1 MAAVAGRRYPFC
13 LTGRSVTVADQ
24 NKPYS
29 LVVVAPVY
37 DDAAAATQ
45 LLTHLERAFSDA
57 DVDLRV
63 MLVDD
68 GSPVPLI
75 HQLQAPSGA
84 RVEVLRL
91 KRNVGHQRAI
101 ALGTA
106 YVHEH
111 VPCDAML
118 VMDADGE
125 DRPED
130 AVELVKACRA
140 QTGERI
146 IFAERTRRSE
156 SALFQAF
163 YRCYQLLHWVLTGI
177 RVRVGNFSVVPA
189 GRLAAL
195 VTLPALWNHFAA
207 AVFHARLPRAL
218 VPTIRGRRYTGR
230 SKMNFVALVIH
241 GLQAISVFIE
251 VVTVRLLLTV
261 CLFAGGCA
269 ALFAVTLA
277 AKVAPGLAVPVWA
290 PFFFGGML
298 VAALCLALGSFSIT
312 LGLLAQRNNLD
323 FVPIR
328 DYRLFVEGVHN
339 VSRGQDAILTVFRG
353 GDDSR
358 GRQSEH
364 ADHGLDAP
372 IRLVPPVAAGD
383 GHAAQQGLPKDSLP
397 AANERSHA
405 LTLSRSHAPPPGAPL
420 PAANE

>member
-1 MAAVAGRRYPFC
+1 MVAVAGTRYPFC
-13 LTGRSVTVADQ
+13 LTGTAVTVADK

-45 LLTHLERAFSDA
+45 LLTHLERAFSGA
-57 DVDLRV
+57 HVDLRV

-75 HQLQAPSGA
+75 HQLQAPSES

-130 AVELVKACRA
+130 AAELVKVCRA
-140 QTGERI
+140 QAGERI

-156 SALFQAF
+156 SALFQVF

-207 AVFHARLPRAL
+207 AIFHARLPRAL
-218 VPTIRGRRYTGR
+218 VPTIRGRRYTGM

-261 CLFAGGCA
+261 CLLAGGCA
-269 ALFAVTLA
+269 ALFGLTLGAKLWAGLA
-277 AKVAPGLAVPVWA
+277 APLWVPY
-290 PFFFGGML
+290 FFGGLL

-312 LGLLAQRNNLD
+312 LGLLAQRNNLN
-323 FVPIR
+323 FVPVR

-339 VSRGQDAILTVFRG
+339 MSRGQDAILTVFREADG
-353 GDDSR
+353 P
-358 GRQSEH
+358 QAHPSEEH
-364 ADHGLDAP
+364 
-372 IRLVPPVAAGD
+372 
-383 GHAAQQGLPKDSLP
+383 
-397 AANERSHA
+397 SHA
-405 LTLSRSHAPPPGAPL
+405 LTLSRPHALPHVESL